1 MRLAPLRQHSAYI
14 HPHGVIHIAGQHVFK
29 TRCVCQGQRYPRHL
43 LRPLISRVLIASL
56 ILPTAHA
63 DICLHVRAFRAYQGA
78 IFLHDDRIC
87 D

>member
-29 TRCVCQGQRYPRHL
+29 TRCVCQGQRYPRRL
-43 LRPLISRVLIASL
+43 LQPLISRVLIASL

-63 DICLHVRAFRAYQGA
+63 DKRPLLLDGKK
-78 IFLHDDRIC
+78 RIQQMQN
-87 D
+87 